1 MRKLTLALLL
11 FSALVPAA
19 AMAADMPVK
28 APPPMAPLPPAISW
42 NGFYIGANVGGAW
55 TNNDENFTVNGVPV
69 TVGGSGSDNNAGVVG
84 GGQLGY
90 NWQINNWLI
99 GFEGDFNGS
108 SQKRSNTFIEPVF
121 GDTIDTEARINWFA
135 TARGRLGYVNGP
147 WLWYVTGGG
156 AWVNFKGSITNATL
170 GTSISS
176 ETTRSGWTVG
186 GGVEWMFVPNWSA
199 KLEYLFIDVGDN
211 DFNDGNGN
219 STNVKLQE
227 NVVRVGLNY
236 HF

>member
-1 MRKLTLALLL
+1 MFAGS
-11 FSALVPAA
+11 SAF
-19 AMAADMPVK
+19 AADMPVK
-28 APPPMAPLPPAISW
+28 APPMAPLPPAISW

-55 TNNDENFTVNGVPV
+55 TNNDESLTLVGIPLV
-69 TVGGSGSDNNAGVVG
+69 TGGSGSNNNAGVVG

-108 SQKRSNTFIEPVF
+108 SQKRSNTFTTAAGAVF
-121 GDTIDTEARINWFA
+121 DTEARIQWFA

-147 WLWYVTGGG
+147 WLLYVTGGG
-156 AWVNFKGSITNATL
+156 AWVNFEGSVTGPFAGSLSAN
-170 GTSISS
+170 
-176 ETTRSGWTVG
+176 TTRSGWTVG
-186 GGVEWMFVPNWSA
+186 GGVEWMFLPKWSA
-199 KLEYLFIDVGDN
+199 KLEYLFIDVGDDTFSDSRG
-211 DFNDGNGN
+211 DFM
-219 STNVKLQE
+219 NVKLQE